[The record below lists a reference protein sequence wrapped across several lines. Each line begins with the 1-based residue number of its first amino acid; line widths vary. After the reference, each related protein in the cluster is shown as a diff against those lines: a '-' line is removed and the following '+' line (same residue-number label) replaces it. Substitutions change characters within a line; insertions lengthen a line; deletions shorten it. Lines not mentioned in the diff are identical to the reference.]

1 MRIEPAAAISGHIAV
16 PGDKSLSHRAVL
28 LAAVGEGETRISG
41 FGRSEDTEA
50 TIKAVRDL
58 GVRVYEADP
67 ETLRVFG
74 AGLRG
79 LTAPK
84 QPIDCGNA
92 GTLMR
97 LLPGLLAGQEGRFEL
112 TGDESLRSRP
122 MERIAEPLRL
132 MAATVE
138 TTDGRAPFTVEGGT
152 LDADHLRAAGR
163 ERAGEVGGAARRPLR
178 RAAARRRSR
187 SRCRRAT
194 TPRTCSRRPACA

>member
-1 MRIEPAAAISGHIAV
+1 MKIEPAAAISGHIAV

-84 QPIDCGNA
+84 QPLDCGNA

-97 LLPGLLAGQEGRFEL
+97 LLPACSPARRAASSSPATSRSARGRWS
-112 TGDESLRSRP
+112 GLRSRC
-122 MERIAEPLRL
+122 
-132 MAATVE
+132 
-138 TTDGRAPFTVEGGT
+138 G
-152 LDADHLRAAGR
+152 
-163 ERAGEVGGAARRPLR
+163 
-178 RAAARRRSR
+178 
-187 SRCRRAT
+187 
-194 TPRTCSRRPACA
+194 

>member
-16 PGDKSLSHRAVL
+16 PGDKSLHRAVL
-28 LAAVGEGETRISG
+28 LAAVGGGETRISG

-84 QPIDCGNA
+84 QPLDCGNA

-132 MAATVE
+132 MAASSGDDRRPRAVH
-138 TTDGRAPFTVEGGT
+138 GRGRRA
-152 LDADHLRAAGR
+152 DADHLRAAGR

-178 RAAARRRSR
+178 GAARRRSR

-194 TPRTCSRRPACA
+194 TPRTCSRRRACA